1 MHPSTE
7 RQLRVGLL
15 SESTSTDGKT
25 RLTHRTLLEASKWR
39 ITTNNEARRDVVKE
53 LFDRLARHCGVR
65 EVARVEAVIKALS
78 SSGV

>member
-15 SESTSTDGKT
+15 NETTGPDGHVK
-25 RLTHRTLLEASKWR
+25 LTHRTLLEASRWR
-39 ITTNNEARRDVVKE
+39 ITVNKEARRDVVKE
-53 LFDRLARHCGVR
+53 LFDRLARHCGPR

-78 SSGV
+78 SSGD